1 MIALIHVRG
10 GAIIVLLH
18 IEVGINTFSYVG
30 GCLQQCHSVRHP
42 CTEEYGGSSL
52 GYLENVIAME
62 EISRASGSVG
72 LSYGDHSNLCVNQ
85 LVRNGTEAQRKKYLP
100 KVGENWDGKVGGEQE
115 ESGKR
120 MRGCVR
126 CMCREVHVCKHVL

>member
-1 MIALIHVRG
+1 
-10 GAIIVLLH
+10 
-18 IEVGINTFSYVG
+18 
-30 GCLQQCHSVRHP
+30 
-42 CTEEYGGSSL
+42 
-52 GYLENVIAME
+52 ME

-85 LVRNGTEAQRKKYLP
+85 LVRNGTEAQKKKYLP

-115 ESGKR
+115 ESGKW

-126 CMCREVHVCKHVL
+126 CMCREVHVCMHLL